1 MVSQKVYR
9 KTVDQK
15 GINIMKQE
23 RVKFKQELFSKCIDF
38 YHKKALLSY

>member
-1 MVSQKVYR
+1 MVSQRICR

-15 GINIMKQE
+15 GVNIMKQE
-23 RVKFKQELFSKCIDF
+23 RVKFKQEFFSKCIDF